1 MLSAGHAGTR
11 GDEDL
16 SPVAP
21 VREGDRLDLCY
32 GSAMTR
38 QTQAPS
44 GFPRY
49 GVPVRAADAPVRS
62 GNTNE
67 EAARAGSWAAAPW
80 PSQGRPPQGRPP
92 QGRPPQQAAAPQ
104 PGVPVAPAAPGGRVA
119 QRAAI
124 TKARRERSLIGVVPY
139 LAVLLCTIA
148 GVYIAFR
155 DGSAG
160 GGAGG
165 VIAGLALLMGAVIR
179 AVLPAR
185 LAGLL
190 ASRRRATDVVT
201 LAAFGACLLIAG
213 LVLPR
218 LGPLSAQGRMAGPP
232 MKGKHG

>member
-49 GVPVRAADAPVRS
+49 GVPVRQGGATVRS
-62 GNTNE
+62 VNPGE
-67 EAARAGSWAAAPW
+67 EAARAGNWGAAP
-80 PSQGRPPQGRPP
+80 RPP
-92 QGRPPQQAAAPQ
+92 QGRPPQQGAAPEPAVQ
-104 PGVPVAPAAPGGRVA
+104 AAPGSRAARRVA
-119 QRAAI
+119 ATR
-124 TKARRERSLIGVVPY
+124 ARRERSLIGVVPY
-139 LAVLLCTIA
+139 LVLLLCTIA
-148 GVYIAFR
+148 GVYIAWR

-165 VIAGLALLMGAVIR
+165 VITGLALLAAAVVR
-179 AVLPAR
+179 GLLPAR

-190 ASRRRATDVVT
+190 ASRRRATDVIT

>member
-92 QGRPPQQAAAPQ
+92 QQAAAPQ

-124 TKARRERSLIGVVPY
+124 TRARRERSLIGVVPY

>member
-1 MLSAGHAGTR
+1 MR

-38 QTQAPS
+38 QPQAPS

-67 EAARAGSWAAAPW
+67 EAARPGSWAAAPW
-80 PSQGRPPQGRPP
+80 PS

-119 QRAAI
+119 QRASI
-124 TKARRERSLIGVVPY
+124 TRARRERSLLGVVPY

>member
-21 VREGDRLDLCY
+21 VREGDRLDLCC

-80 PSQGRPPQGRPP
+80 PP

-104 PGVPVAPAAPGGRVA
+104 PGVPVAPAAPGERVA
-119 QRAAI
+119 RRAAV
-124 TKARRERSLIGVVPY
+124 TRARRERSLIGVVPY

-155 DGSAG
+155 EGSRGRRCWRCHRRVGAAHG
-160 GGAGG
+160 RGDPGGA
-165 VIAGLALLMGAVIR
+165 A
-179 AVLPAR
+179 AR

>member
-1 MLSAGHAGTR
+1 VLSAGHAGTR

-38 QTQAPS
+38 QTRAPS

-49 GVPVRAADAPVRS
+49 GVPVRQAGATVRS
-62 GNTNE
+62 VNTGE
-67 EAARAGSWAAAPW
+67 EAARTGSWGAAPW
-80 PSQGRPPQGRPP
+80 PPQGRPQQ
-92 QGRPPQQAAAPQ
+92 QGAAPEPAVQAAPDARS
-104 PGVPVAPAAPGGRVA
+104 AT
-119 QRAAI
+119 RAAA
-124 TKARRERSLIGVVPY
+124 TRARRERSLIGVVPY
-139 LAVLLCTIA
+139 LALLLCTIA
-148 GVYIAFR
+148 GVYIAWR

-165 VIAGLALLMGAVIR
+165 VIAGLALLAAAVVR
-179 AVLPAR
+179 GLLPAR

-190 ASRRRATDVVT
+190 ASRRRATDVIT
-201 LAAFGACLLIAG
+201 LAAFGACLLVAG

-232 MKGKHG
+232 MKGKYG

>member
-1 MLSAGHAGTR
+1 
-11 GDEDL
+11 
-16 SPVAP
+16 
-21 VREGDRLDLCY
+21 
-32 GSAMTR
+32 MTR

-49 GVPVRAADAPVRS
+49 GVPVRSADAPVRS

-80 PSQGRPPQGRPP
+80 PP

-104 PGVPVAPAAPGGRVA
+104 PGAPADPAAPGGRVA
-119 QRAAI
+119 GRAAV
-124 TKARRERSLIGVVPY
+124 TRARRERSLIGVVPY

-155 DGSAG
+155 EGSAG

-165 VIAGLALLMGAVIR
+165 VIAGLALLVGAVIR

-218 LGPLSAQGRMAGPP
+218 LGPLSKPGRMAGPP

>member
-38 QTQAPS
+38 QTQPPS

-49 GVPVRAADAPVRS
+49 GAPVRAADAPVRS

-67 EAARAGSWAAAPW
+67 EAARAGSRAAAPW
-80 PSQGRPPQGRPP
+80 PP

-104 PGVPVAPAAPGGRVA
+104 PGVPVAPAAPAGRVA
-119 QRAAI
+119 RQVAVTR
-124 TKARRERSLIGVVPY
+124 ARRERSLIGVIPY

-155 DGSAG
+155 EGSAG
-160 GGAGG
+160 GGTGG

-218 LGPLSAQGRMAGPP
+218 LGPLSKPGRMAGPP

>member
-1 MLSAGHAGTR
+1 
-11 GDEDL
+11 
-16 SPVAP
+16 
-21 VREGDRLDLCY
+21 
-32 GSAMTR
+32 MTR

-44 GFPRY
+44 GFPRS

-80 PSQGRPPQGRPP
+80 PP

-104 PGVPVAPAAPGGRVA
+104 PGVPVAPAALGGRVA
-119 QRAAI
+119 RRAAV
-124 TKARRERSLIGVVPY
+124 TRARRERSLIGVVPY

-155 DGSAG
+155 EGSAG

>member
-38 QTQAPS
+38 QTQPPS

-49 GVPVRAADAPVRS
+49 GVPVRSADAPVRS
-62 GNTNE
+62 GKTNE

-80 PSQGRPPQGRPP
+80 PP
-92 QGRPPQQAAAPQ
+92 QGRPPQQTPASQ
-104 PGVPVAPAAPGGRVA
+104 PGVPVAPAAAGGRVA
-119 QRAAI
+119 RRAAV
-124 TKARRERSLIGVVPY
+124 TRARRERGLIGVVPY
-139 LAVLLCTIA
+139 PAVLLCTIA
-148 GVYIAFR
+148 GVYIAWR
-155 DGSAG
+155 EGSAG

-165 VIAGLALLMGAVIR
+165 VIAGLALLAAAVVR
-179 AVLPAR
+179 GLLPAR

-190 ASRRRATDVVT
+190 ASRRRATDVIT
-201 LAAFGACLLIAG
+201 LAAFGACLLVAG

-232 MKGKHG
+232 MKGKYG

>member
-1 MLSAGHAGTR
+1 
-11 GDEDL
+11 
-16 SPVAP
+16 
-21 VREGDRLDLCY
+21 
-32 GSAMTR
+32 MTR

-67 EAARAGSWAAAPW
+67 EAARAGSRAAAPW
-80 PSQGRPPQGRPP
+80 TP
-92 QGRPPQQAAAPQ
+92 QGRPPQQPAAPQ
-104 PGVPVAPAAPGGRVA
+104 PGIPVAPAAPAGRVA
-119 QRAAI
+119 RRAAV
-124 TKARRERSLIGVVPY
+124 TRARRERSLIGVVPY

-155 DGSAG
+155 EGSAG

>member
-44 GFPRY
+44 GFPRH
-49 GVPVRAADAPVRS
+49 GVPVPAADALVRS
-62 GNTNE
+62 GKTNE

-80 PSQGRPPQGRPP
+80 PP
-92 QGRPPQQAAAPQ
+92 QGRPPQQAPASQ
-104 PGVPVAPAAPGGRVA
+104 PGVPVPPAAPGGRVA
-119 QRAAI
+119 RRAAV
-124 TKARRERSLIGVVPY
+124 TRARRERSLIGVIPY

-148 GVYIAFR
+148 GVYIAWR

-165 VIAGLALLMGAVIR
+165 VIAGLALLVAAVIR

>member
-1 MLSAGHAGTR
+1 VLSAGHAGTR

-38 QTQAPS
+38 QTQTPS

-124 TKARRERSLIGVVPY
+124 TRARRERSLIGVVPY

>member
-80 PSQGRPPQGRPP
+80 PSQGRPPQ
-92 QGRPPQQAAAPQ
+92 QAAAPQ
-104 PGVPVAPAAPGGRVA
+104 PVAPAAPVGRVA

-124 TKARRERSLIGVVPY
+124 TRARRERSLIGVVPY

>member
-1 MLSAGHAGTR
+1 
-11 GDEDL
+11 
-16 SPVAP
+16 
-21 VREGDRLDLCY
+21 
-32 GSAMTR
+32 MTR
-38 QTQAPS
+38 QPQAPS

-67 EAARAGSWAAAPW
+67 EAARPGSWAAAPW
-80 PSQGRPPQGRPP
+80 PS

-104 PGVPVAPAAPGGRVA
+104 PGVPVAPAAQGGRVA

>member
-1 MLSAGHAGTR
+1 
-11 GDEDL
+11 
-16 SPVAP
+16 
-21 VREGDRLDLCY
+21 
-32 GSAMTR
+32 MTR

-62 GNTNE
+62 GNTNQ

-80 PSQGRPPQGRPP
+80 PP

-104 PGVPVAPAAPGGRVA
+104 PGVPAAPAAPAGRVA
-119 QRAAI
+119 RRAAI
-124 TKARRERSLIGVVPY
+124 TRARRERSLIGVVPY

-155 DGSAG
+155 EGSTG
-160 GGAGG
+160 GSAGG

-218 LGPLSAQGRMAGPP
+218 LGPLSKPGRMAGPP

>member
-1 MLSAGHAGTR
+1 M
-11 GDEDL
+11 
-16 SPVAP
+16 
-21 VREGDRLDLCY
+21 
-32 GSAMTR
+32 
-38 QTQAPS
+38 
-44 GFPRY
+44 
-49 GVPVRAADAPVRS
+49 RAADAPVRS

-67 EAARAGSWAAAPW
+67 EAAGAGSWTAAPW
-80 PSQGRPPQGRPP
+80 AP

-104 PGVPVAPAAPGGRVA
+104 PGVPVVPAAPAGRVA
-119 QRAAI
+119 RRAAV
-124 TKARRERSLIGVVPY
+124 TRARRERSLIGVVPY

-155 DGSAG
+155 EGSAG

>member
-67 EAARAGSWAAAPW
+67 EAPRAGSWAAAPW
-80 PSQGRPPQGRPP
+80 PS

-124 TKARRERSLIGVVPY
+124 TRARRERSLIGVVPY

>member
-1 MLSAGHAGTR
+1 
-11 GDEDL
+11 
-16 SPVAP
+16 
-21 VREGDRLDLCY
+21 
-32 GSAMTR
+32 MTR
-38 QTQAPS
+38 QTQAAS

-67 EAARAGSWAAAPW
+67 EAARVGSWAAAPW
-80 PSQGRPPQGRPP
+80 PP

-104 PGVPVAPAAPGGRVA
+104 SGAPVAPAAPGGRVA
-119 QRAAI
+119 RRAAI
-124 TKARRERSLIGVVPY
+124 TRARRERSLIGVVPY

>member
-1 MLSAGHAGTR
+1 
-11 GDEDL
+11 
-16 SPVAP
+16 
-21 VREGDRLDLCY
+21 
-32 GSAMTR
+32 MTR
-38 QTQAPS
+38 QTQPPS

-49 GVPVRAADAPVRS
+49 GAPVRAADAPVRS

-67 EAARAGSWAAAPW
+67 EAARAGSRAAAPW
-80 PSQGRPPQGRPP
+80 PP

-104 PGVPVAPAAPGGRVA
+104 PGVPVAPAAPAGRVA
-119 QRAAI
+119 RQVAVTR
-124 TKARRERSLIGVVPY
+124 ARRERSLIGVIPY

-148 GVYIAFR
+148 GGYIAFR
-155 DGSAG
+155 EGSAG

-218 LGPLSAQGRMAGPP
+218 LGPLSKPGRMAGPP

>member
-1 MLSAGHAGTR
+1 
-11 GDEDL
+11 
-16 SPVAP
+16 
-21 VREGDRLDLCY
+21 
-32 GSAMTR
+32 MTR

-67 EAARAGSWAAAPW
+67 EAARAGNWAAAPW
-80 PSQGRPPQGRPP
+80 PPQS
-92 QGRPPQQAAAPQ
+92 RPPQQAAAP
-104 PGVPVAPAAPGGRVA
+104 APAAPGGRVA
-119 QRAAI
+119 QRAAV
-124 TKARRERSLIGVVPY
+124 TRARRERSLIGVVPY

>member
-1 MLSAGHAGTR
+1 
-11 GDEDL
+11 
-16 SPVAP
+16 
-21 VREGDRLDLCY
+21 
-32 GSAMTR
+32 MTR

-80 PSQGRPPQGRPP
+80 PSR
-92 QGRPPQQAAAPQ
+92 GRPPQQAAPQ
-104 PGVPVAPAAPGGRVA
+104 PGIPVAPAAPAGRVA
-119 QRAAI
+119 RRAAV
-124 TKARRERSLIGVVPY
+124 TRARRERSLIGVVPY

-155 DGSAG
+155 EGSAG

>member
-49 GVPVRAADAPVRS
+49 GAAIRPADAPVRS
-62 GNTNE
+62 GKLDE
-67 EAARAGSWAAAPW
+67 EAARAGSWGTVPW
-80 PSQGRPPQGRPP
+80 PAQGRPPQA
-92 QGRPPQQAAAPQ
+92 AAAPQ
-104 PGVPVAPAAPGGRVA
+104 PPALIPPVAPAAPAAQAAPAGRMA
-119 QRAAI
+119 TRAAVSR
-124 TKARRERSLIGVVPY
+124 ARRERGLVGVVPY
-139 LAVLLCTIA
+139 LAVLLCVVA
-148 GVYIAFR
+148 GVYIAWR
-155 DGSAG
+155 EGSAG

-165 VIAGLALLMGAVIR
+165 AIAGAALLVAAAIR
-179 AVLPAR
+179 AVLPDK

-201 LAAFGACLLIAG
+201 LTAFGACLLIAG
-213 LVLPR
+213 LGLPR
-218 LGPLSAQGRMAGPP
+218 LGPLSAQGRMAAPP

>member
-92 QGRPPQQAAAPQ
+92 QQAAAPQ
-104 PGVPVAPAAPGGRVA
+104 PGAPVAPAAPGGRVA

-124 TKARRERSLIGVVPY
+124 TRARRERSLIGVVPY